1 MSEEE
6 SELSQ
11 RLPRATAAL
20 KRHRRVFDEALA
32 QAQQSTLGTTRP
44 EDLALLIYATG
55 DEESRKAVT
64 SYLRDGVSP
73 FEGME
78 EEEVKDFDR
87 KLAQQIVLAA
97 I

>member
-1 MSEEE
+1 MADEV

-32 QAQQSTLGTTRP
+32 GAEAAAIADGRP

-55 DEESRKAVT
+55 DDESRKAIT
-64 SYLRDGVSP
+64 AYLRTGEDP
-73 FEGME
+73 FAGMDD
-78 EEEVKDFDR
+78 EEVKVYDR
-87 KLAQQIVLAA
+87 KLAQQIVLAVP
-97 I
+97 